1 MKNIIRLT
9 ESDIEIIVRK
19 TLLELE
25 DRGKEFDMDIDVED
39 EMDYDVEDE
48 MDYDVEDEMDYD
60 VEDEMDTEDEEEY
73 VSNEERQDFVNYVCR
88 MNRSWCPKTKQF
100 FSQMV

>member
-25 DRGKEFDMDIDVED
+25 DRGKEFDMDI
-39 EMDYDVEDE
+39 
-48 MDYDVEDEMDYD
+48 DVEDEMDYD

>member
-1 MKNIIRLT
+1 MKNVIRLT
-9 ESDIEIIVRK
+9 ESDIEMIVRK

-25 DRGKEFDMDIDVED
+25 DRGEEFDMEMDTED
-39 EMDYDVEDE
+39 EMDYEDGE
-48 MDYDVEDEMDYD
+48 Y
-60 VEDEMDTEDEEEY
+60 EMDTEDEEEY
-73 VSNEERQDFVNYVCR
+73 VSDEERQDFVNYVCR

>member
-1 MKNIIRLT
+1 MKNVIRLT
-9 ESDIEIIVRK
+9 ESDIEMIVRK

-25 DRGKEFDMDIDVED
+25 DRGEEFDMEIDT
-39 EMDYDVEDE
+39 
-48 MDYDVEDEMDYD
+48 EDEMDYD

-73 VSNEERQDFVNYVCR
+73 VSDEERQDFVNYVCR
-88 MNRSWCPKTKQF
+88 MNKSWCPKTKQF

>member
-1 MKNIIRLT
+1 MKNVIRLT
-9 ESDIEIIVRK
+9 ESDIEMIVRK

-25 DRGKEFDMDIDVED
+25 DRGEEFDM
-39 EMDYDVEDE
+39 
-48 MDYDVEDEMDYD
+48 
-60 VEDEMDTEDEEEY
+60 EMDTEDEMDYEDGEYEMDTENEEEY
-73 VSNEERQDFVNYVCR
+73 VSDEERQDFVNYVCR